1 VPGFIIEAYWRR
13 FLMDNNTA
21 NTHSVPFFGED
32 FWNCAHNIS
41 HSKARKLVGRFGFM
55 ENDVPDIEQ
64 ELLLALVKKLP
75 HFDPRI
81 ARETTFIMRVVE
93 SKIAD
98 IIAHRQAGCRDW
110 RQRGLSLNIP
120 VVKSGVGVSD
130 LVETLASE
138 NSSDLYLS
146 LDIAEFIEQL
156 PPELAELCELL
167 KHYSVTEI
175 LDDNLITHD
184 AFYHNLQILK
194 EIFLQN
200 LSDGKFP

>member
-1 VPGFIIEAYWRR
+1 
-13 FLMDNNTA
+13 MDNNTA
-21 NTHSVPFFGED
+21 NTHSAPFFGEE

-41 HSKARKLVGRFGFM
+41 RSKARKLVGRFGFT
-55 ENDVPDIEQ
+55 EHDVPDIEQ
-64 ELLLALVKKLP
+64 ELLLVLVKKLP
-75 HFDPRI
+75 HYDPGI
-81 ARETTFIMRVVE
+81 ARETTFIMRVIE

-110 RQRGLSLNIP
+110 RKCELSLNSP
-120 VVKSGVGVSD
+120 VVKSGMRVSE
-130 LVETLASE
+130 LIETMVSE
-138 NSSDLYLS
+138 NCSDLYLA